1 MSRSFTPPD
10 TLSKQEIRTIADVR
24 RDIWTNSFHGMGYG
38 AATGVAGHSILSF
51 LVSREFVPLK
61 MKLNRNT
68 ATFTVL
74 LCSSLGSF
82 LAATTTGKNQVHNLH
97 PIFEVG
103 AIKRPPLSGED
114 GQLSE
119 YQKNLEQAKEEDEK
133 RLRNRI
139 LRRKTLKASLG
150 N

>member
-10 TLSKQEIRTIADVR
+10 TLSQDEIRTIADVR
-24 RDIWTNSFHGMGYG
+24 RDIWTNSFRGMGYG

-51 LVSREFVPLK
+51 LVSRDIVPK

-74 LCSSLGSF
+74 LCASLGSF
-82 LAATTTGKNQVHNLH
+82 LAATVTGKNAVHNLH

-103 AIKRPPLSGED
+103 AVKRLPKPGDDSE
-114 GQLSE
+114 LSE
-119 YQKNLEQAKEEDEK
+119 YQKNLEQAKA
-133 RLRNRI
+133 N
-139 LRRKTLKASLG
+139 
-150 N
+150 